1 MYLLNLLLK
10 APPSDIIKYL
20 QSNLVTEERGCHIP
34 LYTMDLLLYTP
45 GLPPSPLLQFSILP
59 LYNTRGAQPP
69 PPPPKHMCNV
79 LLQFCFSLIF
89 FFSNSRFTPHP
100 VFHLYIFAFP
110 FAIHLKHHP
119 LPPVLKASFSISGA
133 EGHLLYCTLELMYH
147 FIMTITCR
155 YIYFIGTLH
164 NNVFLVLLCG

>member
-10 APPSDIIKYL
+10 APPSDSIKYL

-89 FFSNSRFTPHP
+89 FFFSNSRFTPHP
-100 VFHLYIFAFP
+100 VFHLYFR
-110 FAIHLKHHP
+110 
-119 LPPVLKASFSISGA
+119 FSICYPFKTSPPPSCIESFLFNLRSGRTSIV
-133 EGHLLYCTLELMYH
+133 LY
-147 FIMTITCR
+147 IRI
-155 YIYFIGTLH
+155 
-164 NNVFLVLLCG
+164 NVSFYYDYNL